1 MKNGGNLRK
10 TKSLLCRFA
19 EAAILHKS
27 NIKSKATEGV
37 AIFYELHIGGC
48 FFSPWQYFLL
58 CIK

>member
-27 NIKSKATEGV
+27 NIKSKAT
-37 AIFYELHIGGC
+37 
-48 FFSPWQYFLL
+48 
-58 CIK
+58 